1 MTQHVFLCGYSN
13 GWFVQIS
20 CENYLCRESLF
31 GSSRNMQRFVNI
43 RVELHKSTEDSCVC
57 AKKKIC
63 AWNYNFICINWSGW
77 RVCQKTSDGNGLL
90 LRVRAENRL
99 IKTKYPLQHRGTQAL
114 KHTFKTIRLGNCDIN
129 SSSSAS

>member
-1 MTQHVFLCGYSN
+1 MWLFKRMVCSNFLRKFIFVVNLCSVQVEICNVLSTYGSNYINQPKTVVFVPRRKYAREIIIS
-13 GWFVQIS
+13 FV
-20 CENYLCRESLF
+20 
-31 GSSRNMQRFVNI
+31 
-43 RVELHKSTEDSCVC
+43 STEVADVFV
-57 AKKKIC
+57 KKT
-63 AWNYNFICINWSGW
+63 A
-77 RVCQKTSDGNGLL
+77 DGNGSL